1 MTDWSNNSF
10 LSHDEQDVT
19 NGTVEIYGATL
30 SAANLEPNKAVFT
43 DADGDLTTIGGA
55 VSGYVYETS
64 TYSVISNS
72 VNFGNNVF
80 VETNYQKFIPK
91 ETFTPTTIRFYQST
105 GRTTSIPIGIGIYE
119 ANDLFS
125 PLDNLL
131 CSVNTTLAGDPANSA
146 RLIDFTFTTSVELTA
161 DTPYWL
167 AIGVPASDNLSMF
180 GYNVLTAG
188 GINEFGKTDTV
199 DSSAI
204 MPPTKT
210 SFGSGTTEKVWFRL
224 S

>member
-1 MTDWSNNSF
+1 MSYNNVFLGSTTDLSINSLTLGNLNPNENVVSDLQGKLISEP
-10 LSHDEQDVT
+10 LS
-19 NGTVEIYGATL
+19 G
-30 SAANLEPNKAVFT
+30 S
-43 DADGDLTTIGGA
+43 
-55 VSGYVYETS
+55 SYVYETS

-72 VNFGNNVF
+72 VIFGDETAGNPQ
-80 VETNYQKFIPK
+80 TNYQKFIPK
-91 ETFTPTTIRFYQST
+91 ETFTPTTITFYQSV
-105 GRTTSIPIGIGIYE
+105 GKTTSVPVGIGIYE

-161 DTPYWL
+161 DTEYWL
-167 AIGVPASDNLSMF
+167 AIGLPPANNLSMF

-188 GINEFGKTDTV
+188 GINELGKIDLI
-199 DSSAI
+199 DSSAV

-210 SFGSGTTEKVWFRL
+210 SLGSGTAEKVYFKIF
-224 S
+224 